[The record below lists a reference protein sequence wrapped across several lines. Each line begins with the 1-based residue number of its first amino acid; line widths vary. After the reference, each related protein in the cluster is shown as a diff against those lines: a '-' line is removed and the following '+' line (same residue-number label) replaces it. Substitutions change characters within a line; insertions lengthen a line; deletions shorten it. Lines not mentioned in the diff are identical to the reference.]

1 MRVPQ
6 TGSEVM
12 QLLSAAERGESRVK
26 VDEHGDVVVIGALG
40 RFADWVRGRYH
51 GEAWRA
57 QRDADRNREVM
68 EAFATAL
75 SREFQPAEGDV
86 RKAKIYKRVVE
97 DLSGIVEQNYARGS
111 LPSSHRVMQA
121 LLNSVS
127 TRLRDYDE
135 AQEALATEAFEA
147 FRSEEVPSDMQDRLD
162 QLASGVHIGGGGH
175 RIKLER
181 QFKALQA
188 RYDGLLERWAQDTRG
203 DDALAQRVVDHSKA
217 VARMR
222 NHIDQ
227 AVECALNRG
236 DSRIPEHTEW
246 AAGGERTRVTFAGAD
261 TGLNKVYEA
270 EDGAVVRAQRAS
282 VVDRGTHA
290 LFPRQ
295 GQDLE
300 SEHTEQQ
307 QPLGAGAGI
316 RGNQARTAADAMV
329 ANRMWEH
336 YGEPGAQPFAQTV
349 ADGVNQLSDAEV
361 NAAQGRGER
370 LAAAAQAA
378 QSRAAEAKHNVQV
391 DELVVNLDAPD
402 HPLRRV
408 LQSTP
413 LLDRSTG
420 IFLVE
425 EQFRQEVAR
434 ACQKQ
439 PSLHLAGMPPAQA
452 QSIAQSLVARF
463 NDISRFDKPR
473 APLEAGAHSTLWV
486 AQDPLA
492 QRTVVLKQATPSGVA
507 ALVNEHRLLS
517 RFSRVP
523 GIARSLA
530 YFEHDHTLVLKHYPR
545 GSADRQETLEPLTVD
560 HRRRALLRLHQA
572 LNTLHGQHVTHGA
585 VSLKRLQVDQN
596 GEMVLADFSS
606 AQVHE
611 GASAQTAEAA
621 SVHTD
626 RQAFLKTAF
635 NLLARRADDPAIPES
650 LEERLALLKDLD
662 EASRLAVAECFDP
675 IANVD
680 ERYAAAAAVL
690 THLQPA

>member
-1 MRVPQ
+1 
-6 TGSEVM
+6 M

-26 VDEHGDVVVIGALG
+26 VDERGDVVVIGALG

-57 QRDADRNREVM
+57 QRDADRNREVL

-75 SREFQPAEGDV
+75 SREFQPDEGDV

-97 DLSGIVEQNYARGS
+97 DLSGIVGQNYEQGS

-121 LLNSVS
+121 LLNSMS
-127 TRLRDYDE
+127 THLQAYDA

-147 FRSEEVPSDMQDRLD
+147 FSTEEVPPAMQDRLE
-162 QLASGVHIGGGGH
+162 QLASGVHIGGGDH

-188 RYDGLLERWAQDTRG
+188 RYDGLMERWAQDTVG

-222 NHIDQ
+222 HQIDQ
-227 AVECALNRG
+227 AVECALNQG

-261 TGLNKVYEA
+261 TGLNKVYAA
-270 EDGAVVRAQRAS
+270 EDGELVRAQRAS

-290 LFPRQ
+290 LFPRR
-295 GQDLE
+295 GQDLA
-300 SEHTEQQ
+300 SEQTERQ
-307 QPLGAGAGI
+307 QPLGEGAGI

-336 YGEPGAQPFAQTV
+336 YGQPGAQPMTQTV

-361 NAAQGRGER
+361 NAAPGRGER

-378 QSRAAEAKHNVQV
+378 QSQAAAAEQFLKV
-391 DELVVNLDAPD
+391 DELVVNLDVPD
-402 HPLRRV
+402 HPLRLA
-408 LQSTP
+408 LQRTP

-425 EQFRQEVAR
+425 EQFRQEIAR
-434 ACQKQ
+434 ACQRQ
-439 PSLHLAGMPPAQA
+439 PSLHMAGMPPAQA
-452 QSIAQSLVARF
+452 QDIAQSLVARF
-463 NDISRFDKPR
+463 NHISRFEKPR
-473 APLEAGAHSTLWV
+473 TPQEADAHSTLWV

-523 GIARSLA
+523 GVARSLA
-530 YFEHDHTLVLKHYPR
+530 YFEQDHTLVLKHYPR
-545 GSADRQETLEPLTVD
+545 GSANRPQTLEQLSLD
-560 HRRRALLRLHQA
+560 HRSRALVRLHQT
-572 LNTLHGQHVTHGA
+572 LSTLHGQQVSHGG
-585 VSLKRLQVDQN
+585 VCLKNLMVDQN
-596 GEMVLADFSS
+596 RDMVLADFST

-611 GASAQTAEAA
+611 GSSAQTSEAA
-621 SVHTD
+621 AVHAD
-626 RQAFLKTAF
+626 RQSFLKTAF
-635 NLLARRADDPAIPES
+635 NLLARRADDPGIPQS
-650 LEERLALLKDLD
+650 LEERVTLLQDLD
-662 EASRLAVAECFDP
+662 ETSRRTAAQWLDP
-675 IANVD
+675 TADVD
-680 ERYAAAAAVL
+680 ERFAAAAAVL
-690 THLQPA
+690 TQLQQA